1 MNVRDYNKLQVWQK
15 AHALTLDV
23 HALSLKLSRD
33 NAALR
38 SQMRRAAE
46 SISTNIVEGCS
57 RRSQKEFANFLQIS
71 IGSCGELEYQLRLA
85 HDYQAVGD
93 ATWNTLHNQTVE
105 VRRMLIGLAKK
116 VRVDAAEEARGSAAN
131 SSRV

>member
-1 MNVRDYNKLQVWQK
+1 VRDYNKLQVWQK
-15 AHALTLDV
+15 AHALTLAV
-23 HALSLKLSRD
+23 HKLTLQLPREHG
-33 NAALR
+33 ALR

-57 RRSQKEFANFLQIS
+57 RRGQKDFAHFLQIS

-85 HDYQAVGD
+85 FDYKAISFERW
-93 ATWNTLHNQTVE
+93 TTLHNQTIE
-105 VRRMLIGLAKK
+105 VRRMLIGLCKK
-116 VRVDAAEEARGSAAN
+116 VRSDAVIEASSTTAN